1 MLLHSD
7 TGMSTENKNMISP
20 QTHFDALYL
29 IVYQHM
35 LAESARSADKIKFLD
50 QDNCLHCSIK
60 LHGAGQS
67 FQLVGLWCV
76 RPH

>member
-1 MLLHSD
+1 
-7 TGMSTENKNMISP
+7 
-20 QTHFDALYL
+20 
-29 IVYQHM
+29 M

-76 RPH
+76 RPHESLFLVDLPELV